1 MRPCSTEDKYL
12 KLPTA
17 HKMEIEKY
25 NARRRKNTGHLLH
38 TRKLL
43 KRELHEALGFLT
55 YLDKTN
61 LSIRH
66 SNQSDEGNKLL
77 VHNYT
82 VRAIT
87 SLQLGF
93 AQKNLGGIMCG

>member
-1 MRPCSTEDKYL
+1 MEPCSTKDKYP

-25 NARRRKNTGHLLH
+25 NARRRKTTGRLSP

-66 SNQSDEGNKLL
+66 SNQSDKGKKLS

-82 VRAIT
+82 LLT
-87 SLQLGF
+87 E
-93 AQKNLGGIMCG
+93 

>member
-1 MRPCSTEDKYL
+1 MQPCLRKDKSP

-17 HKMEIEKY
+17 HKTEIEKH
-25 NARRRKNTGHLLH
+25 NARKRKNTGRLSR

-43 KRELHEALGFLT
+43 KRELHEDLGFLT

-66 SNQSDEGNKLL
+66 SNQSDNGKKLS

-82 VRAIT
+82 
-87 SLQLGF
+87 LLPE
-93 AQKNLGGIMCG
+93 

>member
-1 MRPCSTEDKYL
+1 MQPCSTKDKYP

-25 NARRRKNTGHLLH
+25 NARRRKNTGRLSL
-38 TRKLL
+38 TQKLL

-66 SNQSDEGNKLL
+66 SNQSDEGKKSS

-82 VRAIT
+82 LLT
-87 SLQLGF
+87 E
-93 AQKNLGGIMCG
+93 